1 MDRKN
6 VLYIAVSLDGMIA
19 REDGSIDWLDEFEGE
34 GITDTAIF
42 IRRLIP
48 SS

>member
-34 GITDTAIF
+34 GNNGTLRF
-42 IRRLIP
+42 IRL
-48 SS
+48 